1 MFHIALL
8 KLEYMVTVLFLGA
21 TSLFEVGKIRYLEK
35 DTIYGSTMYV
45 EMLYDSLADCFDV
58 CKVELF
64 WKDGT
69 YIVPYQSMS

>member
-21 TSLFEVGKIRYLEK
+21 ASLFEVGKIRYLEK

-64 WKDGT
+64 
-69 YIVPYQSMS
+69 